1 MRVKN
6 LFLLLVIVLIEL
18 LVITPSIDAK
28 RSFGLTRSRNK
39 SKTPSVRRNSHG
51 ANGDFDGPD
60 PKLAQH
66 NPKPSA
72 PVGHPQGPPPAY
84 PGMRH
89 NAAAPNGMPPS
100 YSANFGHPPSYSAS
114 MGHNQPKQYGQSYG
128 QSFNN
133 QHQQSS
139 SNYYGLN
146 NANHQP
152 SYARNT
158 FTHAQTPY
166 GGNHIGGN
174 PTGMGMMGGGMS
186 PYGYGHGHYASSSP
200 FSMGNIFAGL
210 AVWQIARGIGG
221 GHHSN
226 RDHEVDVY
234 DHRGENNNPQEPIA
248 PIQDNQGNTG
258 VNGGINYE
266 NTQQYGVSQPLP
278 LNNDPIF
285 PAPIQN
291 TNEPATD
298 NYAQPPIPS
307 TTSMSVSS
315 Q

>member
-1 MRVKN
+1 MKVKN
-6 LFLLLVIVLIEL
+6 LLLLVIVLVEL
-18 LVITPSIDAK
+18 CLIVPSIDAK

-72 PVGHPQGPPPAY
+72 PVSHPQGPPPAY
-84 PGMRH
+84 SGMGH
-89 NAAAPNGMPPS
+89 NAAAPNGMPPA
-100 YSANFGHPPSYSAS
+100 YSSNFGHPPSYSAS

-128 QSFNN
+128 QSSNN
-133 QHQQSS
+133 PHQQSS

-146 NANHQP
+146 NVNHQP

-166 GGNHIGGN
+166 GGNHIGGSS
-174 PTGMGMMGGGMS
+174 TGMGMMGGGMS

-210 AVWQIARGIGG
+210 AVWQLARGFGG
-221 GHHSN
+221 GHQSN
-226 RDHEVDVY
+226 RDREVHVY
-234 DHRGENNNPQEPIA
+234 DHRGENINPQDIA
-248 PIQDNQGNTG
+248 PIIQDIQGNTG
-258 VNGGINYE
+258 VNDGINYS
-266 NTQQYGVSQPLP
+266 NTQQYGVSQPLS
-278 LNNDPIF
+278 LNNDPMLQ
-285 PAPIQN
+285 APIQN
-291 TNEPATD
+291 ANEPATD
-298 NYAQPPIPS
+298 NHAQTPIQS